1 MFFKE
6 GSRNYN
12 VVCNYNKSVLYWV
25 KVMHDLDN
33 GVLGDWAEH
42 TKRMMCIKKNKSSSF
57 IATKKN
63 PKYKMD
69 YLLVA

>member
-1 MFFKE
+1 MRKFNLMGITTMFFKE

-42 TKRMMCIKKNKSSSF
+42 TKRMMCIKKK
-57 IATKKN
+57 
-63 PKYKMD
+63 
-69 YLLVA
+69 

>member
-1 MFFKE
+1 MGITPMFFKE

-12 VVCNYNKSVLYWV
+12 VVCNYNKSVLYWG

-42 TKRMMCIKKNKSSSF
+42 TKRMMCIKKK
-57 IATKKN
+57 
-63 PKYKMD
+63 
-69 YLLVA
+69 

>member
-42 TKRMMCIKKNKSSSF
+42 TKRMMCIKKK
-57 IATKKN
+57 
-63 PKYKMD
+63 
-69 YLLVA
+69 